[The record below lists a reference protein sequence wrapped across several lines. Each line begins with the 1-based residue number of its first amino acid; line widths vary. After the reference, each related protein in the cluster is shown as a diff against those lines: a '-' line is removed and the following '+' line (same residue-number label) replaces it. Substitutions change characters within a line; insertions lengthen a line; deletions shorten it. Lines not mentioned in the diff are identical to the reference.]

1 MAKKILLIRHAESES
16 NAGLHTSDPA
26 LISLTSMGYKQAE
39 NIAVNLSE
47 PPELIVVSP
56 YFRTQQTAEPT
67 IKRFLGVTC
76 EEWNT
81 HEFTYFSPEK
91 CKNTTRDE
99 RLPIIKKYWDLCDPS
114 YCDGP
119 GAESFGDFINRVKA
133 TINKIQER
141 KEQSIVLF
149 SHGQFIAALLWLV
162 NNKISEVTSEK
173 MREYYCWLQKK
184 LLPNAG
190 IVEVVF

>member
-16 NAGLHTSDPA
+16 NIGLPTSDPA
-26 LISLTSMGYKQAE
+26 LIFLSPGGHEQAE
-39 NIAVNLSE
+39 RLVDKLAS
-47 PPELIVVSP
+47 PPELVVTSH
-56 YFRTQQTAEPT
+56 YIRTQQTAEPV
-67 IKRFLGVTC
+67 IKKYPHAPC
-76 EEWNT
+76 EEWGI
-81 HEFTYFSPEK
+81 HEFTYLSPGK
-91 CKNTTRDE
+91 CKNTTRNE
-99 RLPIIKKYWDLCDPS
+99 RLPMVKQYWDSCDPS

-190 IVEVVF
+190 IAEVVF